1 MGEAV
6 QGIDARANTPY
17 SSQRSHAPKLA
28 LDFFG
33 KALDDWRMK
42 STVSSKGQITLPAKV
57 REALGLASGTPV
69 QFELTRGGVLLR
81 KGGRGTHPVD
91 EGFGRLTLP
100 KSVDALL
107 DEMREPRPARPRPGK
122 RGARAKTR

>member
-1 MGEAV
+1 LGEAV

-17 SSQRSHAPKLA
+17 SSQR
-28 LDFFG
+28 
-33 KALDDWRMK
+33 
-42 STVSSKGQITLPAKV
+42 ITLPAKV

-81 KGGRGTHPVD
+81 KGGRGAHPVD
-91 EGFGRLTLP
+91 ELFGRLTLP
-100 KSVDALL
+100 KSVDVLL
-107 DEMREPRPARPRPGK
+107 DEMRGPRPARPRPGK